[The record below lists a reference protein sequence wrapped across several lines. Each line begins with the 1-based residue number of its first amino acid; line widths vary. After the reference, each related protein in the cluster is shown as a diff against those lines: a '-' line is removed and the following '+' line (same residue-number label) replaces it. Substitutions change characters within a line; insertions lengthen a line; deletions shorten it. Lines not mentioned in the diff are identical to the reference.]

1 MLRITEER
9 TSDNLMT
16 FRLEGRIVGP
26 WVALLEASSEEVL
39 GDDCE
44 LTLDLGEVVFA
55 DQEGAALLVHL
66 QQRRVAFSHCSPFLE
81 EQLKPVRTGI
91 LTL

>member
-1 MLRITEER
+1 
-9 TSDNLMT
+9 MT

-39 GDDCE
+39 RDDCE

-55 DQEGAALLVHL
+55 DQEGAALLVRL
-66 QQRRVAFSHCSPFLE
+66 QQRRVAFSHCSLFLE
-81 EQLKPVRTGI
+81 EQLKPVRTGK
-91 LTL
+91 LTV